1 VIERI
6 NLWPKL
12 FTDGN
17 TVTTPN
23 PADTGSGEAVAAPS
37 RWPAAAPLLWGSAKP
52 SRGERMFRGLSEAS
66 GVLIVVL
73 IAAIGLFL
81 LMRAVPALARN
92 QVNFFTYGGN
102 WATSNTAAMRFGV
115 FDLVQVTVMVALFA
129 LVLAMPV
136 ALGIAIFLS
145 QYSPR
150 RVTAALAYVVD
161 LLAAVPSI
169 IYGVWGLYVLAPQL
183 RPMATWLNAH
193 LGGLFLFATG
203 NASVSGGGT
212 IFTAGIVLAVMIL
225 PIITA
230 VTREVFMKT
239 PQGHIEAALALGAT
253 RWEVVKTAVLPFG
266 RSGYISGAMLG
277 LGRALGE
284 TIALLVI
291 LRGTQAAFGWSLF
304 DGGHTFATKIAATAY
319 EFNNQ
324 YKSGAYIAAG
334 LVLFLLTFLVNAVAR
349 GTVAGKGT
357 R

>member
-1 VIERI
+1 
-6 NLWPKL
+6 
-12 FTDGN
+12 
-17 TVTTPN
+17 VTTPN
-23 PADTGSGEAVAAPS
+23 PADSGSGEVVAAPL
-37 RWPAAAPLLWGSAKP
+37 RWPAPAPLLWGSAKP
-52 SRGERMFRGLSEAS
+52 SRGDRMFRGLSEGS

-73 IAAIGLFL
+73 VAAIGLFL

-102 WATSNTAAMRFGV
+102 WDTANTAAMRFGV

-150 RVTAALAYVVD
+150 RVTGPLAYVVD

-183 RPMATWLNAH
+183 RPIATWLNAH
-193 LGGLFLFATG
+193 LGGVFLFATG
-203 NASVSGGGT
+203 NVSVSGGGT

-284 TIALLVI
+284 TVALLIIV
-291 LRGTQAAFGWSLF
+291 RGTQAAFGWSLF
-304 DGGHTFATKIAATAY
+304 DGGYTFATKIAATAY

-324 YKSGAYIAAG
+324 YKAGAYIAAG
-334 LVLFLLTFLVNAVAR
+334 LVLFVLTFVVNAMAR
-349 GTVAGKGT
+349 ATVAGKGT

>member
-1 VIERI
+1 MTERI

-23 PADTGSGEAVAAPS
+23 PADSGSGEVVAAPL
-37 RWPAAAPLLWGSAKP
+37 RWPAPAPLLWGSAKP
-52 SRGERMFRGLSEAS
+52 SRGDRMFRGLSEGS

-73 IAAIGLFL
+73 VAAIGLFL

-102 WATSNTAAMRFGV
+102 WDTANTAAMRFGV

-150 RVTAALAYVVD
+150 RVTGPLAYVVD

-183 RPMATWLNAH
+183 RPIATWLNAH
-193 LGGLFLFATG
+193 LGGVFLFATG
-203 NASVSGGGT
+203 NVSVSGGGT

-284 TIALLVI
+284 TIALLIIV
-291 LRGTQAAFGWSLF
+291 RGTQAAFGWSLF
-304 DGGHTFATKIAATAY
+304 DGGYTFATKIAATAY

-324 YKSGAYIAAG
+324 YKAGAYIAAG
-334 LVLFLLTFLVNAVAR
+334 LVLFVLTFLVNAMAR
-349 GTVAGKGT
+349 ATVAGKGT

>member
-1 VIERI
+1 
-6 NLWPKL
+6 
-12 FTDGN
+12 
-17 TVTTPN
+17 
-23 PADTGSGEAVAAPS
+23 
-37 RWPAAAPLLWGSAKP
+37 
-52 SRGERMFRGLSEAS
+52 MFRGLSEAS

>member
-1 VIERI
+1 M
-6 NLWPKL
+6 
-12 FTDGN
+12 
-17 TVTTPN
+17 TTPN
-23 PADTGSGEAVAAPS
+23 PADTGSGEVVAAPL
-37 RWPAAAPLLWGSAKP
+37 RWPAPAPLLWGSAKP
-52 SRGERMFRGLSEAS
+52 SRGDRMFRGLSEGS

-73 IAAIGLFL
+73 VAAIGLFL

-102 WATSNTAAMRFGV
+102 WDTANTAAMRFGV

-150 RVTAALAYVVD
+150 RVTGPLAYVVD

-183 RPMATWLNAH
+183 RPIATWLNAH
-193 LGGLFLFATG
+193 LGGVFLFATG
-203 NASVSGGGT
+203 NVSVSGGGT

-284 TIALLVI
+284 TIALLIIV
-291 LRGTQAAFGWSLF
+291 RGTQAAFGWSLF
-304 DGGHTFATKIAATAY
+304 DGGYTFATKIAATAY

-324 YKSGAYIAAG
+324 YKAGAYIAAG
-334 LVLFLLTFLVNAVAR
+334 LVLFVLTFLVNAMAR
-349 GTVAGKGT
+349 ATVAGKGT

>member
-1 VIERI
+1 MTERI

-23 PADTGSGEAVAAPS
+23 PADTGSGEVVAAPL
-37 RWPAAAPLLWGSAKP
+37 RWPAPAPRLWGSAKP
-52 SRGERMFRGLSEAS
+52 SRGDRMFRGLSEAS
-66 GVLIVVL
+66 GILIVVL

-92 QVNFFTYGGN
+92 RVNFFTYGGN
-102 WATSNTAAMRFGV
+102 WDTANTAAMRFGV

-150 RVTAALAYVVD
+150 RVTGPLAYVVD

-169 IYGVWGLYVLAPQL
+169 VYGVWGLYVLAPQL
-183 RPMATWLNAH
+183 RPTATWLNAH
-193 LGGLFLFATG
+193 LGGVFLFATG

-304 DGGHTFATKIAATAY
+304 DGGYTFATKIAATAY

-324 YKSGAYIAAG
+324 YKAGAYIAAG
-334 LVLFLLTFLVNAVAR
+334 LVLFVLTFVVNAMAR
-349 GTVAGKGT
+349 ATVAGKGT

>member
-1 VIERI
+1 
-6 NLWPKL
+6 
-12 FTDGN
+12 
-17 TVTTPN
+17 VTTPN
-23 PADTGSGEAVAAPS
+23 PADTGSGEVVGAPL
-37 RWPAAAPLLWGSAKP
+37 RWPAPAPLLWGNAKP
-52 SRGERMFRGLSEAS
+52 SRGDRMFRGLSEGS

-73 IAAIGLFL
+73 VAAIGVFL

-102 WATSNTAAMRFGV
+102 WDTANTAAMRFGV

-150 RVTAALAYVVD
+150 RVAGPLAYVVD

-169 IYGVWGLYVLAPQL
+169 IYGVWGLFVLAPQL
-183 RPMATWLNAH
+183 RPIATWLNAH
-193 LGGLFLFATG
+193 LGGVFLFATG
-203 NASVSGGGT
+203 NVSVSGGGT

-284 TIALLVI
+284 TIALLII

-304 DGGHTFATKIAATAY
+304 DGGYTFASKIAATAY

-324 YKSGAYIAAG
+324 YRAGAYIAAG
-334 LVLFLLTFLVNAVAR
+334 LVLFVLTFLVNAMAR
-349 GTVAGKGT
+349 ATVAGKGT